1 MNFPQF
7 AFNNVRRNSR
17 AYFAFFLSSAFM
29 VMIFF
34 SYSVFIYHPGITNIE
49 LGMNSAAGMKIAS
62 YIVFIFAFFFVLYSI
77 SAFLKMRNLEFGILM
92 MLGARSGQIN
102 RLILIENMLIGILSI
117 VTGVSFGMLLSK
129 LFLLLSTTIMGMD
142 PLPLYWPMKALMITS
157 ISFISL
163 FLVISIFTL
172 LFIRKHQVLELLKG
186 NVKPKKEPHVSWLFS
201 LFGLLLLTAGA
212 LAIRKQLSPSSL
224 VVAAVTGIAGT
235 YFFYSQLSVLG
246 IRLLKLSR
254 KRLWRGT
261 NLVWIS
267 EMSYKIKDNARML
280 FLVTVVT
287 SIACMAS
294 GILLS
299 INQDN
304 KATYLGNPFA
314 LINSSFKP
322 QSTPIDLEPIRSKLK
337 NAGVEY
343 TENKFESL
351 RAFIQ
356 IPGDDDL
363 QTVELVPV
371 SMFNALAPQMNLN
384 IVDSLTG
391 NAAEMLINSKYTS
404 RVFTTNQTILL
415 NHQNELK
422 HINLV
427 LKDVVIPDVYPLS
440 PYSDTLLI
448 VDDSF
453 YNNFLHT
460 NASPKNLLVSYLYKV
475 PAWDGPPPKENSTEA
490 VITKE
495 LVQWNKDT
503 NNANNDWNYILTARA
518 QSYLYTKQTTAML
531 SFIGIFI
538 ALIFSLSSASFLFFK
553 LHTEL
558 NADKPMYK
566 ALSKI
571 GLSTKEMSA
580 SATRQISVLFYIP
593 IVVATIQT
601 LVVIRPVLNQ
611 MNITNVTVPV
621 LFTSAT
627 FLAVQTIY
635 FMIARSRYIHSLK
648 KIMV

>member
-34 SYSVFIYHPGITNIE
+34 SYSVFIYHPSITNIA
-49 LGMNSAAGMKIAS
+49 LGANSASGMQIAS

-92 MLGARSGQIN
+92 ILGARPGQIN
-102 RLILIENMLIGILSI
+102 KLILIENMLIGMLSI
-117 VTGVSFGMLLSK
+117 VTGTSFGMLLSK
-129 LFLLLSTTIMGMD
+129 LFLLLSTTIMGME
-142 PLPLYWPMKALMITS
+142 PLPFYWPMKALIITS

-186 NVKPKKEPHVSWLFS
+186 NVKPKKEPRVSFLFS
-201 LFGLLLLTAGA
+201 LFGFLLLTIGA

-224 VVAAVTGIAGT
+224 LVAAVTGIAGT

-261 NLVWIS
+261 NLLWIS

-294 GILLS
+294 GFLLS
-299 INQDN
+299 INQANTEHYKKTSFAMNYSNYNPKGEMPDLGHIHN
-304 KATYLGNPFA
+304 KL
-314 LINSSFKP
+314 
-322 QSTPIDLEPIRSKLK
+322 Q
-337 NAGVEY
+337 NAKVEY
-343 TENKFESL
+343 TENKVDLIS
-351 RAFIQ
+351 ASIQ
-356 IPGDDDL
+356 GIDKETILNIDIIS
-363 QTVELVPV
+363 QSE
-371 SMFNALAPQMNLN
+371 FNQLAPQMNVPEVGPLSEKEAVLLLSPHIQTQN
-384 IVDSLTG
+384 Y
-391 NAAEMLINSKYTS
+391 AA
-404 RVFTTNQTILL
+404 NQTVLL
-415 NHQNELK
+415 KNQKDEEL
-422 HINLV
+422 L
-427 LKDVVIPDVYPLS
+427 LKELRTPKIHPMDPMAS
-440 PYSDTLLI
+440 SLLI

-453 YNNFLHT
+453 YDKFSSAAKYT
-460 NASPKNLLVSYLYKV
+460 RPYVRYLYTI
-475 PAWDGPPPKENSTEA
+475 PEWDGPTPNASSPEA

-495 LVQWNKDT
+495 LIQWSKASNIS
-503 NNANNDWNYILTARA
+503 NNQYSSLMTARA
-518 QSYLYTKQTTAML
+518 DSYLSTKQGTAIF

-558 NADKPMYK
+558 NTDKQMYS

-580 SATRQISVLFYIP
+580 SATKQISVLFYIP
-593 IVVATIQT
+593 IVIATIQT
-601 LVVIRPVLNQ
+601 LVVIRPILKQ
-611 MNITNVTVPV
+611 MNITDVTLPV
-621 LFTSAT
+621 LITSGT
-627 FLAVQTIY
+627 FLAVQTLY
-635 FMIARSRYIHSLK
+635 FIIARSRYIHSLK

>member
-34 SYSVFIYHPGITNIE
+34 SYSVFIYHPSITNIA
-49 LGMNSAAGMKIAS
+49 LGANSASGMQIAS

-92 MLGARSGQIN
+92 ILGARPGQIN
-102 RLILIENMLIGILSI
+102 KLILIENMLIGMLSI
-117 VTGVSFGMLLSK
+117 VTGTSFGMLLSK
-129 LFLLLSTTIMGMD
+129 LFLLLSTTIMGME
-142 PLPLYWPMKALMITS
+142 PLPFYWPMKALIITS

-186 NVKPKKEPHVSWLFS
+186 NVKPKKEPRVSFLFS
-201 LFGLLLLTAGA
+201 LFGFLLLTIGA

-224 VVAAVTGIAGT
+224 LVAAVTGIAGT

-261 NLVWIS
+261 NLLWIS

-294 GILLS
+294 GFLLS
-299 INQDN
+299 INQANTEHYKKTSFAMNYSNYNPKGEIPDLGHIHN
-304 KATYLGNPFA
+304 KL
-314 LINSSFKP
+314 
-322 QSTPIDLEPIRSKLK
+322 Q
-337 NAGVEY
+337 NAKVEY
-343 TENKFESL
+343 TENKVDLIS
-351 RAFIQ
+351 AAIQ
-356 IPGDDDL
+356 GIDKEAILNIDIIS
-363 QTVELVPV
+363 QSE
-371 SMFNALAPQMNLN
+371 FNQLAPQMNVPEVGPLSEKEAVLLLSPHIQTQN
-384 IVDSLTG
+384 Y
-391 NAAEMLINSKYTS
+391 AA
-404 RVFTTNQTILL
+404 NQTVLL
-415 NHQNELK
+415 KNQKDEEL
-422 HINLV
+422 L
-427 LKDVVIPDVYPLS
+427 LKELRTPKIHPMDPMAS
-440 PYSDTLLI
+440 SLLI
-448 VDDSF
+448 VDDGF
-453 YNNFLHT
+453 YEKFSSAGKYT
-460 NASPKNLLVSYLYKV
+460 RPYVRYLYKI
-475 PAWDGPPPKENSTEA
+475 PAWDGPTPNASSPEA

-495 LVQWNKDT
+495 LIQWSKASNSANHQ
-503 NNANNDWNYILTARA
+503 NNALLTARA
-518 QSYLYTKQTTAML
+518 DSYLSTKQGTAIF

-553 LHTEL
+553 LHNEL
-558 NADKPMYK
+558 NTDKQMYT

-580 SATRQISVLFYIP
+580 SATKQISVLFYIP
-593 IVVATIQT
+593 IVIATIQT
-601 LVVIRPVLNQ
+601 LVVIRPILKQ
-611 MNITNVTVPV
+611 MNITDVTLPV
-621 LFTSAT
+621 LITSGT
-627 FLAVQTIY
+627 FLAVQTLY
-635 FMIARSRYIHSLK
+635 FIIARSRYIHSLK

>member
-34 SYSVFIYHPGITNIE
+34 SYSVFIYHPSITNIA
-49 LGMNSAAGMKIAS
+49 LGANSASGMQIAS

-92 MLGARSGQIN
+92 ILGARPGQIN
-102 RLILIENMLIGILSI
+102 KLILIENMLIGMLSI
-117 VTGVSFGMLLSK
+117 VTGTSFGMLLSK
-129 LFLLLSTTIMGMD
+129 LFLLLSTTIMGME
-142 PLPLYWPMKALMITS
+142 PLPFYWPMKALIITS

-186 NVKPKKEPHVSWLFS
+186 NVKPKKEPRVSFLFS
-201 LFGLLLLTAGA
+201 LFGFLLLTIGA

-224 VVAAVTGIAGT
+224 LVAAVTGIAGT

-261 NLVWIS
+261 NLLWIS

-294 GILLS
+294 GFLLS
-299 INQDN
+299 INQANTEHYKKTSFAMNYSNYNPKGEMPDLGHIHN
-304 KATYLGNPFA
+304 KL
-314 LINSSFKP
+314 
-322 QSTPIDLEPIRSKLK
+322 Q
-337 NAGVEY
+337 NAKVEY
-343 TENKFESL
+343 TENKVDLIS
-351 RAFIQ
+351 ASIQ
-356 IPGDDDL
+356 GIDKETILNIDIIS
-363 QTVELVPV
+363 QSE
-371 SMFNALAPQMNLN
+371 FNQLAPQMNVPEVGPLSEKEAVLLLSPHIQTQN
-384 IVDSLTG
+384 Y
-391 NAAEMLINSKYTS
+391 AA
-404 RVFTTNQTILL
+404 NQTVLL
-415 NHQNELK
+415 KNQKDEEL
-422 HINLV
+422 L
-427 LKDVVIPDVYPLS
+427 LKELRTPKIHPMDPMAS
-440 PYSDTLLI
+440 SLLI

-453 YNNFLHT
+453 YDKFSSAAKYT
-460 NASPKNLLVSYLYKV
+460 RPYVRYLYTI
-475 PAWDGPPPKENSTEA
+475 PAWDGPTPEDNSPEA
-490 VITKE
+490 VITRE
-495 LVQWNKDT
+495 LIQWSKASNSANHQ
-503 NNANNDWNYILTARA
+503 NNALLTARA
-518 QSYLYTKQTTAML
+518 DSYLSTKQGTAIF

-558 NADKPMYK
+558 NTDKQMYN

-580 SATRQISVLFYIP
+580 SATKQISVLFYIP
-593 IVVATIQT
+593 IVIATIQT
-601 LVVIRPVLNQ
+601 LVVIRPILKQ
-611 MNITNVTVPV
+611 MNITDVTLPV
-621 LFTSAT
+621 LITSGT
-627 FLAVQTIY
+627 FLAVQTLY
-635 FMIARSRYIHSLK
+635 FIIARSRYIHSLK

>member
-34 SYSVFIYHPGITNIE
+34 SYSVFIYHPSITNIA
-49 LGMNSAAGMKIAS
+49 LGANSASGMQIAS

-92 MLGARSGQIN
+92 ILGARPGQIN
-102 RLILIENMLIGILSI
+102 KLILIENMLIGLLSI
-117 VTGVSFGMLLSK
+117 VTGMSFGMLLSK
-129 LFLLLSTTIMGMD
+129 LFLLLSTTIMGME
-142 PLPLYWPMKALMITS
+142 PLPFYWPMKALIITS

-186 NVKPKKEPHVSWLFS
+186 NVKPKKEPHVSFLFS
-201 LFGLLLLTAGA
+201 LFGFLLLTIGA

-224 VVAAVTGIAGT
+224 LVAAVTGIAGT

-261 NLVWIS
+261 NLLWIS

-294 GILLS
+294 GFLLS
-299 INQDN
+299 INQANTEHYKKTSFAMNYSNYNPKGEMPDLGHIHN
-304 KATYLGNPFA
+304 KL
-314 LINSSFKP
+314 
-322 QSTPIDLEPIRSKLK
+322 Q
-337 NAGVEY
+337 NAKVEY
-343 TENKFESL
+343 TENKVDLIS
-351 RAFIQ
+351 ASIQ
-356 IPGDDDL
+356 GIDKETILNIDIISRS
-363 QTVELVPV
+363 E
-371 SMFNALAPQMNLN
+371 FNQLAPQMNVPEVGPLSEKEAVLLLSPHIQTQN
-384 IVDSLTG
+384 Y
-391 NAAEMLINSKYTS
+391 AA
-404 RVFTTNQTILL
+404 NQTVLL
-415 NHQNELK
+415 KNQKDEEL
-422 HINLV
+422 L
-427 LKDVVIPDVYPLS
+427 LKELRTPKIHPMDPMAS
-440 PYSDTLLI
+440 SLLI
-448 VDDSF
+448 VDDGF
-453 YNNFLHT
+453 YEKFSSAEKHT
-460 NASPKNLLVSYLYKV
+460 RPYVRYLYKI
-475 PAWDGPPPKENSTEA
+475 PAWDGPTPNASSPEA

-495 LVQWNKDT
+495 LIQWSKASNIS
-503 NNANNDWNYILTARA
+503 NNQYSSLMTARA
-518 QSYLYTKQTTAML
+518 DSYLSTKQGTAIF

-558 NADKPMYK
+558 NTDKQMYN

-580 SATRQISVLFYIP
+580 SATKQISVLFYIP
-593 IVVATIQT
+593 IVIATIQT
-601 LVVIRPVLNQ
+601 LVVIRPILKQ
-611 MNITNVTVPV
+611 MNITDVTLPV
-621 LFTSAT
+621 LITSGT
-627 FLAVQTIY
+627 FLAVQTLY
-635 FMIARSRYIHSLK
+635 FIIARSRYIHSLK

>member
-34 SYSVFIYHPGITNIE
+34 SYSVFIYHPSITNIA
-49 LGMNSAAGMKIAS
+49 LGANSASGMQIAS

-92 MLGARSGQIN
+92 ILGARPGQIN
-102 RLILIENMLIGILSI
+102 KLILIENMLIGLLSI
-117 VTGVSFGMLLSK
+117 VTGTAFGMLLSK
-129 LFLLLSTTIMGMD
+129 LFLLLSTTIMGME
-142 PLPLYWPMKALMITS
+142 PLPFYWPMKALIITS

-186 NVKPKKEPHVSWLFS
+186 NVKPKKEPRVSFLFS
-201 LFGLLLLTAGA
+201 LFGFLLLTIGA

-224 VVAAVTGIAGT
+224 LVAAVTGIAGT

-261 NLVWIS
+261 NLLWIS

-294 GILLS
+294 GFLLS
-299 INQDN
+299 INQANTEHYKKTSFAMNYSNYNPKGEIPDLGHIHN
-304 KATYLGNPFA
+304 KL
-314 LINSSFKP
+314 
-322 QSTPIDLEPIRSKLK
+322 Q
-337 NAGVEY
+337 NAKVEY
-343 TENKFESL
+343 TENKVDLIS
-351 RAFIQ
+351 AAIQ
-356 IPGDDDL
+356 GIDKEAILNIDIIS
-363 QTVELVPV
+363 QSE
-371 SMFNALAPQMNLN
+371 FNQLAPQMNVPEVGPLSEKEAVLLLSPHIQTQN
-384 IVDSLTG
+384 Y
-391 NAAEMLINSKYTS
+391 AA
-404 RVFTTNQTILL
+404 NQTVLL
-415 NHQNELK
+415 KNQKDEEL
-422 HINLV
+422 L
-427 LKDVVIPDVYPLS
+427 LKELRTPKIHPMDPMAS
-440 PYSDTLLI
+440 SLLI
-448 VDDSF
+448 VDDGF
-453 YNNFLHT
+453 YEKFSSAGKYT
-460 NASPKNLLVSYLYKV
+460 RPYVRYLYKI
-475 PAWDGPPPKENSTEA
+475 PAWDGPTPNASSPEA

-495 LVQWNKDT
+495 LIQWSKASNIS
-503 NNANNDWNYILTARA
+503 NNQYSSLMTARA
-518 QSYLYTKQTTAML
+518 DSYLSTKQGTAIF

-558 NADKPMYK
+558 NTDKQMYT

-580 SATRQISVLFYIP
+580 SATKQISVLFYIP
-593 IVVATIQT
+593 IVIATIQT
-601 LVVIRPVLNQ
+601 LVVIRPILKQ
-611 MNITNVTVPV
+611 MNITDVTLPV
-621 LFTSAT
+621 LITSGT
-627 FLAVQTIY
+627 FLAVQTLY
-635 FMIARSRYIHSLK
+635 FIIARSRYIHSLK

>member
-34 SYSVFIYHPGITNIE
+34 SYSVFIYHPSITNIA
-49 LGMNSAAGMKIAS
+49 LGANSASGMQIAS

-92 MLGARSGQIN
+92 ILGARPGQIN
-102 RLILIENMLIGILSI
+102 KLILIENMLIGMLSI
-117 VTGVSFGMLLSK
+117 VTGTSFGMLLSK
-129 LFLLLSTTIMGMD
+129 LFLLLSTTIMGME
-142 PLPLYWPMKALMITS
+142 PLPFYWPMKALIITS

-186 NVKPKKEPHVSWLFS
+186 NVNPKKEPRVSFLFS
-201 LFGLLLLTAGA
+201 LFGFLLLTIGA

-224 VVAAVTGIAGT
+224 LVAAVTGIAGT

-261 NLVWIS
+261 NLLWIS

-294 GILLS
+294 GFLLS
-299 INQDN
+299 INQANTEHYKKTSFAMNYSNYNPKGEMPALGHIHN
-304 KATYLGNPFA
+304 KL
-314 LINSSFKP
+314 
-322 QSTPIDLEPIRSKLK
+322 Q
-337 NAGVEY
+337 NAKVEY
-343 TENKFESL
+343 TENKVDLIS
-351 RAFIQ
+351 ASIQ
-356 IPGDDDL
+356 GMDKETILNIDIIS
-363 QTVELVPV
+363 QSE
-371 SMFNALAPQMNLN
+371 FNQLAPQMNVPEVGPLSEKEAVLLLSPHIQTQN
-384 IVDSLTG
+384 Y
-391 NAAEMLINSKYTS
+391 AA
-404 RVFTTNQTILL
+404 NQTVLL
-415 NHQNELK
+415 KSQKDEEL
-422 HINLV
+422 L
-427 LKDVVIPDVYPLS
+427 LKELRTPKIHPMDPMAS
-440 PYSDTLLI
+440 SLLI

-453 YNNFLHT
+453 YDKFSSAAKYT
-460 NASPKNLLVSYLYKV
+460 RPYVRYLYTI
-475 PAWDGPPPKENSTEA
+475 PAWDGPTPEDNSPEA
-490 VITKE
+490 VITRE
-495 LVQWNKDT
+495 LIQWSKASNSASHQ
-503 NNANNDWNYILTARA
+503 NNALLTARA
-518 QSYLYTKQTTAML
+518 DSYLSTKQGTAIF
-531 SFIGIFI
+531 SFICIFI

-558 NADKPMYK
+558 NTDKQMYS

-580 SATRQISVLFYIP
+580 SATKQISVLFYIP
-593 IVVATIQT
+593 IVIATIQT
-601 LVVIRPVLNQ
+601 LVVIRPILKQ
-611 MNITNVTVPV
+611 MNITDVTLPV
-621 LFTSAT
+621 LITSGT
-627 FLAVQTIY
+627 FLAVQTLY
-635 FMIARSRYIHSLK
+635 FIIARSRYIHSLK

>member
-34 SYSVFIYHPGITNIE
+34 SYSVFIYHPSITNIA
-49 LGMNSAAGMKIAS
+49 LGANSASGMQIAS

-92 MLGARSGQIN
+92 ILGARPGQIN
-102 RLILIENMLIGILSI
+102 KLILIENMLIGMLSI
-117 VTGVSFGMLLSK
+117 VIGTSFGMLLSK
-129 LFLLLSTTIMGMD
+129 LFLLLSTTIMGME
-142 PLPLYWPMKALMITS
+142 PLPFYWPMKALIITS

-186 NVKPKKEPHVSWLFS
+186 NVKPKKEPHVSFLFS
-201 LFGLLLLTAGA
+201 LFGFLLLTIGA

-224 VVAAVTGIAGT
+224 LVAAVTGIAGT

-261 NLVWIS
+261 NLLWIS

-294 GILLS
+294 GFLLS
-299 INQDN
+299 INQANTEHYKKTSFAMNYSNYNPKGEMPDLGHIHN
-304 KATYLGNPFA
+304 KL
-314 LINSSFKP
+314 
-322 QSTPIDLEPIRSKLK
+322 Q
-337 NAGVEY
+337 NAKVEY
-343 TENKFESL
+343 TENKVDLISASIQGMDKETIL
-351 RAFIQ
+351 NIDFISRS
-356 IPGDDDL
+356 
-363 QTVELVPV
+363 E
-371 SMFNALAPQMNLN
+371 FNQLAPQMNVPEVGPLSEKEAVLLLSPHFQTQN
-384 IVDSLTG
+384 Y
-391 NAAEMLINSKYTS
+391 AA
-404 RVFTTNQTILL
+404 NQTVLL
-415 NHQNELK
+415 KNQKDEEL
-422 HINLV
+422 L
-427 LKDVVIPDVYPLS
+427 LKELRTPKIHPMDPMAS
-440 PYSDTLLI
+440 SLLI
-448 VDDSF
+448 VDDGF
-453 YNNFLHT
+453 YEKFSSAGKYT
-460 NASPKNLLVSYLYKV
+460 RPYVRYLYKI
-475 PAWDGPPPKENSTEA
+475 PAWDGPTPNASSPEA

-495 LVQWNKDT
+495 LIQWSKASNIS
-503 NNANNDWNYILTARA
+503 NNQYSSLMTARA
-518 QSYLYTKQTTAML
+518 DSYLSTKQGTAIF

-558 NADKPMYK
+558 NTDKQMYN

-580 SATRQISVLFYIP
+580 SATKQISVLFYIP
-593 IVVATIQT
+593 IVIATIQT
-601 LVVIRPVLNQ
+601 LVVIRPILKQ
-611 MNITNVTVPV
+611 MNITDVTLPV
-621 LFTSAT
+621 LITSGT
-627 FLAVQTIY
+627 FLAVQTLY
-635 FMIARSRYIHSLK
+635 FIIARSRYIHSLK

>member
-34 SYSVFIYHPGITNIE
+34 SYSVFIYHPSITNIA
-49 LGMNSAAGMKIAS
+49 LGANSASGMQIAS

-92 MLGARSGQIN
+92 ILGARPGQIN
-102 RLILIENMLIGILSI
+102 KLILIENMLIGLLSI
-117 VTGVSFGMLLSK
+117 VTGMSFGMLLSK
-129 LFLLLSTTIMGMD
+129 LFLLLSTTIMGME
-142 PLPLYWPMKALMITS
+142 PLPFYWPMKALIITS

-186 NVKPKKEPHVSWLFS
+186 NVKPKKEPRVSFLFS
-201 LFGLLLLTAGA
+201 LFGFLLLAIGA

-224 VVAAVTGIAGT
+224 LVAAVTGIAGT

-246 IRLLKLSR
+246 IRLLKVSR

-261 NLVWIS
+261 NLLWIS
-267 EMSYKIKDNARML
+267 EISYKIKDNARML

-294 GILLS
+294 GFLLS
-299 INQDN
+299 INQANTEHYKKTSFAMNYSNYNPKGEMPDLRHIHN
-304 KATYLGNPFA
+304 KL
-314 LINSSFKP
+314 
-322 QSTPIDLEPIRSKLK
+322 Q
-337 NAGVEY
+337 NAKIEY
-343 TENKFESL
+343 TENKVDLIS
-351 RAFIQ
+351 ASIQ
-356 IPGDDDL
+356 GMDKETILNIDIISRS
-363 QTVELVPV
+363 E
-371 SMFNALAPQMNLN
+371 FNQLAPQMNVTEVGPLSEKEAVLLLSPHIQTQN
-384 IVDSLTG
+384 Y
-391 NAAEMLINSKYTS
+391 AA
-404 RVFTTNQTILL
+404 NQTVLL
-415 NHQNELK
+415 KNQKDEEL
-422 HINLV
+422 L
-427 LKDVVIPDVYPLS
+427 LKELRTPKIHPMDPMAS
-440 PYSDTLLI
+440 SLLI

-453 YNNFLHT
+453 YDKFSSAAKYT
-460 NASPKNLLVSYLYKV
+460 RPYVRYLYTI
-475 PAWDGPPPKENSTEA
+475 PSWDGPTPNASSPEA

-495 LVQWNKDT
+495 LIQWSKASNIS
-503 NNANNDWNYILTARA
+503 NNQYRSLMTARA
-518 QSYLYTKQTTAML
+518 DSYLSTKQGTAIF

-558 NADKPMYK
+558 NTDKQMYN

-580 SATRQISVLFYIP
+580 SATKQISVLFYIP
-593 IVVATIQT
+593 IVIATIQT
-601 LVVIRPVLNQ
+601 LVVIRPILKQ
-611 MNITNVTVPV
+611 MNITDVTLPV
-621 LFTSAT
+621 LITSGT
-627 FLAVQTIY
+627 FLAVQTLY
-635 FMIARSRYIHSLK
+635 FIIARSRYIHSLK

>member
-34 SYSVFIYHPGITNIE
+34 SYSVFIYHPSITNIA
-49 LGMNSAAGMKIAS
+49 LGANSASGMQIAS

-92 MLGARSGQIN
+92 ILGARPGQIN
-102 RLILIENMLIGILSI
+102 KLILIENMLIGLLSI
-117 VTGVSFGMLLSK
+117 VTGMSFGMLLSK
-129 LFLLLSTTIMGMD
+129 LFLLLSTTIMGME
-142 PLPLYWPMKALMITS
+142 PLPFYWPMKALIITS

-186 NVKPKKEPHVSWLFS
+186 NVKPKKEPRVSFLFS
-201 LFGLLLLTAGA
+201 LLGFLLLTIGA

-224 VVAAVTGIAGT
+224 LVAAVTGIAGT

-246 IRLLKLSR
+246 IRLLKLSK

-261 NLVWIS
+261 NLLWIS

-294 GILLS
+294 GFLLS
-299 INQDN
+299 INQANTEHYKKTSFAMNYSNYNPKGEMPDLGHIHN
-304 KATYLGNPFA
+304 KLH
-314 LINSSFKP
+314 
-322 QSTPIDLEPIRSKLK
+322 
-337 NAGVEY
+337 NAKVEY
-343 TENKFESL
+343 TENKVDLIS
-351 RAFIQ
+351 ASIQ
-356 IPGDDDL
+356 GIDKETILNIDIISRS
-363 QTVELVPV
+363 E
-371 SMFNALAPQMNLN
+371 FNQLAPQMNVPEVGPLSEKEAVLLLSPHIQTQN
-384 IVDSLTG
+384 Y
-391 NAAEMLINSKYTS
+391 AA
-404 RVFTTNQTILL
+404 NQTVLL
-415 NHQNELK
+415 KNQKDEEL
-422 HINLV
+422 L
-427 LKDVVIPDVYPLS
+427 LKELRTPKIHPMDPMAS
-440 PYSDTLLI
+440 SLLI
-448 VDDSF
+448 VDDGF
-453 YNNFLHT
+453 YEKFSSAGKHT
-460 NASPKNLLVSYLYKV
+460 RPYVRYLYKI
-475 PAWDGPPPKENSTEA
+475 PAWDGPTPNASSPEA

-495 LVQWNKDT
+495 LIQWSKASNIS
-503 NNANNDWNYILTARA
+503 NNQYSSLMTARA
-518 QSYLYTKQTTAML
+518 DSYLSTKQGTAIF

-558 NADKPMYK
+558 NTDKQMYN

-580 SATRQISVLFYIP
+580 SATKQISVLFYIP
-593 IVVATIQT
+593 IVIATIQT
-601 LVVIRPVLNQ
+601 LVVIRPILKQ
-611 MNITNVTVPV
+611 MNITDVTLPV
-621 LFTSAT
+621 LITSGT
-627 FLAVQTIY
+627 FLAVQTLY
-635 FMIARSRYIHSLK
+635 FIIARSRYIHSLK

>member
-34 SYSVFIYHPGITNIE
+34 SYSVFIYHPSITNIA
-49 LGMNSAAGMKIAS
+49 LGANSASGMQIAS

-92 MLGARSGQIN
+92 ILGARPGQIN
-102 RLILIENMLIGILSI
+102 KLILIENMLIGMLSI
-117 VTGVSFGMLLSK
+117 VTGTSFGMLLSK
-129 LFLLLSTTIMGMD
+129 LFLLLSTTIMGME
-142 PLPLYWPMKALMITS
+142 PLPFYWPMKALIITS

-172 LFIRKHQVLELLKG
+172 LFIRRHQVLELLKG
-186 NVKPKKEPHVSWLFS
+186 NVKPKKEPRVSFLFS
-201 LFGLLLLTAGA
+201 LFGFLLLTIGA

-224 VVAAVTGIAGT
+224 LVAAVTGIAGT

-261 NLVWIS
+261 NLLWIS

-294 GILLS
+294 GFLLS
-299 INQDN
+299 INQANTEHYKKTSFAMNYSNYNPKGEMPDLGHIHN
-304 KATYLGNPFA
+304 KL
-314 LINSSFKP
+314 
-322 QSTPIDLEPIRSKLK
+322 Q
-337 NAGVEY
+337 NAKVEY
-343 TENKFESL
+343 TENKVDLIS
-351 RAFIQ
+351 ASIQ
-356 IPGDDDL
+356 GIDKETILNIDIISRS
-363 QTVELVPV
+363 E
-371 SMFNALAPQMNLN
+371 FNQLAPQMNVPEVGPLSEKEAVLLLSPHIQTQN
-384 IVDSLTG
+384 Y
-391 NAAEMLINSKYTS
+391 AA
-404 RVFTTNQTILL
+404 NQTVLL
-415 NHQNELK
+415 KNQKDEEL
-422 HINLV
+422 L
-427 LKDVVIPDVYPLS
+427 LKELRTPKIHPMDPMAS
-440 PYSDTLLI
+440 SLLI
-448 VDDSF
+448 VDDGF
-453 YNNFLHT
+453 YEKFSSAGKYT
-460 NASPKNLLVSYLYKV
+460 RPYVRYLYKI
-475 PAWDGPPPKENSTEA
+475 PAWDGPTPEDNSPEA
-490 VITKE
+490 VITRE
-495 LVQWNKDT
+495 LIQWSKASNSA
-503 NNANNDWNYILTARA
+503 NHQYNALLTARA
-518 QSYLYTKQTTAML
+518 DSYLSTKQGTAIF

-558 NADKPMYK
+558 NTDKQMYN

-580 SATRQISVLFYIP
+580 SATKQISVLFYIP
-593 IVVATIQT
+593 IVIATIQT
-601 LVVIRPVLNQ
+601 LVVIRPILKQ
-611 MNITNVTVPV
+611 MNITDVTLPV
-621 LFTSAT
+621 LITSGT
-627 FLAVQTIY
+627 FLAVQTLY
-635 FMIARSRYIHSLK
+635 FIIARSRYIHSLK

>member
-34 SYSVFIYHPGITNIE
+34 SYSVFIYHPSITNIA
-49 LGMNSAAGMKIAS
+49 LGANSASGMQIAS

-92 MLGARSGQIN
+92 ILGARPGQIN
-102 RLILIENMLIGILSI
+102 KLILIENMLIGMLSI
-117 VTGVSFGMLLSK
+117 VTGTSFGMLLSK
-129 LFLLLSTTIMGMD
+129 LFLLLSTTIMGME
-142 PLPLYWPMKALMITS
+142 PLPFYWPMKALIITS

-163 FLVISIFTL
+163 FMVISIFTL

-186 NVKPKKEPHVSWLFS
+186 NVNPKKEPRVSFLFS
-201 LFGLLLLTAGA
+201 LFGFLLLTIGA

-224 VVAAVTGIAGT
+224 LVAAVTGIAGT

-261 NLVWIS
+261 NLLWIS

-294 GILLS
+294 GFLLS
-299 INQDN
+299 INQANTEHYKKTSFAMNYSNYNPKGEMPALGHIHN
-304 KATYLGNPFA
+304 KL
-314 LINSSFKP
+314 
-322 QSTPIDLEPIRSKLK
+322 Q
-337 NAGVEY
+337 NAKVEY
-343 TENKFESL
+343 TENKVDLIS
-351 RAFIQ
+351 ASIQ
-356 IPGDDDL
+356 GMDKETILNIDIIS
-363 QTVELVPV
+363 QSE
-371 SMFNALAPQMNLN
+371 FNQLAPQMNVPEVGPLSEKEAVLLLSPHIRTQN
-384 IVDSLTG
+384 Y
-391 NAAEMLINSKYTS
+391 AA
-404 RVFTTNQTILL
+404 NQTVLL
-415 NHQNELK
+415 KSQKDEEL
-422 HINLV
+422 L
-427 LKDVVIPDVYPLS
+427 LKELRTPKIHPMDPMAS
-440 PYSDTLLI
+440 SLLI

-453 YNNFLHT
+453 YDKFSSAAKYT
-460 NASPKNLLVSYLYKV
+460 RPYVRYLYTI
-475 PAWDGPPPKENSTEA
+475 PAWDGPTPEDKSPEA
-490 VITKE
+490 VITRE
-495 LVQWNKDT
+495 LIQWSKASNSASHQ
-503 NNANNDWNYILTARA
+503 NNALLTARA
-518 QSYLYTKQTTAML
+518 DSYLSTKQGTAIF

-558 NADKPMYK
+558 NTDKQMYS

-580 SATRQISVLFYIP
+580 SATKQISVLFYIP
-593 IVVATIQT
+593 IVIATIQT
-601 LVVIRPVLNQ
+601 LVVIRPILKQ
-611 MNITNVTVPV
+611 MNITDVTLPV
-621 LFTSAT
+621 LITSGT
-627 FLAVQTIY
+627 FLAVQTLY
-635 FMIARSRYIHSLK
+635 FIIARSRYIHSLK

>member
-34 SYSVFIYHPGITNIE
+34 SYSVFIYHPSITNIG
-49 LGMNSAAGMKIAS
+49 LGANSATGMKIAS

-92 MLGARSGQIN
+92 ILGARPGQIN
-102 RLILIENMLIGILSI
+102 KLILIENMLIGLLSI
-117 VTGVSFGMLLSK
+117 VTGMSFGMLLSK

-142 PLPLYWPMKALMITS
+142 PLPFYWPMKALMTTS

-186 NVKPKKEPHVSWLFS
+186 NVKPKKEPRVSWLFS
-201 LFGLLLLTAGA
+201 LFGFLLLTVGA

-224 VVAAVTGIAGT
+224 LVAAVTGIAGT

-254 KRLWRGT
+254 KRVWRGT
-261 NLVWIS
+261 NLLWIS

-294 GILLS
+294 GFLLS
-299 INQDN
+299 INQAN
-304 KATYLGNPFA
+304 TELYKKSPFA
-314 LINSSFKP
+314 VNYSIYNLEGE
-322 QSTPIDLEPIRSKLK
+322 TPDLGHIHNKLQ
-337 NAGVEY
+337 NAKVEY
-343 TENKFESL
+343 TENKVDLISASL
-351 RAFIQ
+351 QRIDKET
-356 IPGDDDL
+356 ILNIDMISRS
-363 QTVELVPV
+363 E
-371 SMFNALAPQMNLN
+371 FNQLAPQMNVSEVGPL
-384 IVDSLTG
+384 SEHE
-391 NAAEMLINSKYTS
+391 AALLLSPRIETQNYAAD
-404 RVFTTNQTILL
+404 QTILL
-415 NHQNELK
+415 KNQKDEEL
-422 HINLV
+422 L
-427 LKDVVIPDVYPLS
+427 LKELRTPKIHPMDPKAS
-440 PYSDTLLI
+440 SLLI
-448 VDDSF
+448 VDDGF
-453 YNNFLHT
+453 YDKFSSAAKYT
-460 NASPKNLLVSYLYKV
+460 RPYVRYLYKI
-475 PAWDGPPPKENSTEA
+475 PAWDGPTPEDSSPEA
-490 VITKE
+490 VITGE
-495 LVQWNKDT
+495 LIQWSEAARADHQ
-503 NNANNDWNYILTARA
+503 YSSLLTARA
-518 QSYLYTKQTTAML
+518 DSYLSTKQGTAIF

-558 NADKPMYK
+558 NTDKQMYN

-580 SATRQISVLFYIP
+580 SATKQISVLFYIP
-593 IVVATIQT
+593 IVIATIQT
-601 LVVIRPVLNQ
+601 LVVIRPILKQ
-611 MNITNVTVPV
+611 MNITDVTIPV
-621 LFTSAT
+621 LITSGT
-627 FLAVQTIY
+627 FLAVQTLY
-635 FMIARSRYIHSLK
+635 FIIARSRYIHSLK

>member
-34 SYSVFIYHPGITNIE
+34 SYSVFIYHPGVTNIK
-49 LGMNSAAGMKIAS
+49 LGTNSASGMQIAS

-92 MLGARSGQIN
+92 ILGARPGQIN
-102 RLILIENMLIGILSI
+102 NLILIENMLIGLLSI
-117 VTGVSFGMLLSK
+117 VTGVSFGMLISK

-142 PLPLYWPMKALMITS
+142 PLPFYWPMKALMMTS

-186 NVKPKKEPHVSWLFS
+186 NVKPKKEPRVSWFFS
-201 LFGLLLLTAGA
+201 LFGFLLLTAGA
-212 LAIRKQLSPSSL
+212 LAIRKQLSPNSL
-224 VVAAVTGIAGT
+224 LVAAVTGIAGT

-246 IRLLKLSR
+246 IRLLKLRR

-261 NLVWIS
+261 NLLWIS

-287 SIACMAS
+287 SIACMVS
-294 GILLS
+294 GFLLS
-299 INQDN
+299 INQAN
-304 KATYLGNPFA
+304 TEHYKKTPFA
-314 LINSSFKP
+314 MNYSNYYPKGKAP
-322 QSTPIDLEPIRSKLK
+322 DLEPIHNKLQ
-337 NAGVEY
+337 NAKVEY
-343 TENKFESL
+343 TENKVDLIS
-351 RAFIQ
+351 ASIQ
-356 IPGDDDL
+356 GLDKETILNIDMISRS
-363 QTVELVPV
+363 E
-371 SMFNALAPQMNLN
+371 FNQLAPQMNVSEVEPL
-384 IVDSLTG
+384 SEKE
-391 NAAEMLINSKYTS
+391 AALLLSPHSNSQNYAS
-404 RVFTTNQTILL
+404 NRTILL
-415 NHQNELK
+415 KNQEDEEL
-422 HINLV
+422 L
-427 LKDVVIPDVYPLS
+427 LKELRTPKIHPMNPKAS
-440 PYSDTLLI
+440 SLLI

-453 YNNFLHT
+453 YDKFSS
-460 NASPKNLLVSYLYKV
+460 AAKYARPYVRYLYKI
-475 PAWDGPPPKENSTEA
+475 PAWDGPTPEDNSPEA
-490 VITKE
+490 VITRE
-495 LVQWNKDT
+495 LIQWSKASNR
-503 NNANNDWNYILTARA
+503 ANQQYSSLLTARA
-518 QSYLYTKQTTAML
+518 DSYLSTKQGTAIF

-558 NADKPMYK
+558 NTDKQMYT

-580 SATRQISVLFYIP
+580 SATKQISVLFYIP
-593 IVVATIQT
+593 IVIATIQT
-601 LVVIRPVLNQ
+601 LVVIRPILKQ
-611 MNITNVTVPV
+611 MNITDVTLPV
-621 LFTSAT
+621 LITSGT
-627 FLAVQTIY
+627 FLAVQTLY
-635 FMIARSRYIHSLK
+635 FIIARSRYIHSLK

>member
-34 SYSVFIYHPGITNIE
+34 SYSVFIYHPSITNIA
-49 LGMNSAAGMKIAS
+49 LGANSASGMQIAS

-92 MLGARSGQIN
+92 ILGARPGQIN
-102 RLILIENMLIGILSI
+102 KLILIENMLIGMLSI
-117 VTGVSFGMLLSK
+117 VTGTSFGMLLSK
-129 LFLLLSTTIMGMD
+129 LFLLLSTTIMGME
-142 PLPLYWPMKALMITS
+142 PLPFYWPMKALIITS

-172 LFIRKHQVLELLKG
+172 LFIRRHQVLELLKG
-186 NVKPKKEPHVSWLFS
+186 NVKPKKEPRVSFLFS
-201 LFGLLLLTAGA
+201 LFGFLLLTIGA

-224 VVAAVTGIAGT
+224 LVAAVTGIAGT

-261 NLVWIS
+261 NLLWIS

-294 GILLS
+294 GFLLS
-299 INQDN
+299 INQANTEHYKKTSFAMNYSNYNPKGEMPDLGHIHN
-304 KATYLGNPFA
+304 KL
-314 LINSSFKP
+314 
-322 QSTPIDLEPIRSKLK
+322 Q
-337 NAGVEY
+337 NAKVEY
-343 TENKFESL
+343 TENKVDLIS
-351 RAFIQ
+351 ASIQ
-356 IPGDDDL
+356 GIDKKTILNIDIISRS
-363 QTVELVPV
+363 E
-371 SMFNALAPQMNLN
+371 FNQLAPQMNVPEVGPLSEKEAVLLLSPHIQTQN
-384 IVDSLTG
+384 Y
-391 NAAEMLINSKYTS
+391 AA
-404 RVFTTNQTILL
+404 NQTVLL
-415 NHQNELK
+415 KNQKDEEL
-422 HINLV
+422 L
-427 LKDVVIPDVYPLS
+427 LKELRTPKIHPMDPMAS
-440 PYSDTLLI
+440 SLLI
-448 VDDSF
+448 VDDGF
-453 YNNFLHT
+453 YEKFSSAGKYT
-460 NASPKNLLVSYLYKV
+460 RPYVRYLYKI
-475 PAWDGPPPKENSTEA
+475 PAWDGPTPEDNSPEA
-490 VITKE
+490 VITRE
-495 LVQWNKDT
+495 LIQWSKASNSA
-503 NNANNDWNYILTARA
+503 NHQYNALLTARA
-518 QSYLYTKQTTAML
+518 DSYLSTKQGTAIF

-558 NADKPMYK
+558 NTDKQMYN

-580 SATRQISVLFYIP
+580 SATKQISVLFYIP
-593 IVVATIQT
+593 IVIATIQT
-601 LVVIRPVLNQ
+601 LVVIRPILKQ
-611 MNITNVTVPV
+611 MNITDVTLPV
-621 LFTSAT
+621 LITSGT
-627 FLAVQTIY
+627 FLAVQTLY
-635 FMIARSRYIHSLK
+635 FIIARSRYIHSLK

>member
-34 SYSVFIYHPGITNIE
+34 SYSVFIYHPSITNIA
-49 LGMNSAAGMKIAS
+49 LGANSASGMQIAS

-92 MLGARSGQIN
+92 ILGARPGQIN
-102 RLILIENMLIGILSI
+102 KLILIENMLIGLLSI
-117 VTGVSFGMLLSK
+117 VTGMSFGMLLSK
-129 LFLLLSTTIMGMD
+129 LFLLLSTTIMGME
-142 PLPLYWPMKALMITS
+142 PLPFYWPMKALIITS

-163 FLVISIFTL
+163 FLIISIFTL

-186 NVKPKKEPHVSWLFS
+186 NVKPKKEPHVSFLFS
-201 LFGLLLLTAGA
+201 LFGFLLLTIGA

-224 VVAAVTGIAGT
+224 LVAAVTGIAGT

-261 NLVWIS
+261 NLLWIS

-294 GILLS
+294 GFLLS
-299 INQDN
+299 INQANTEHYKKTSFAMNYSNYNPKGEMPDLGHIHN
-304 KATYLGNPFA
+304 KL
-314 LINSSFKP
+314 
-322 QSTPIDLEPIRSKLK
+322 Q
-337 NAGVEY
+337 NAKVEY
-343 TENKFESL
+343 TENKVDLIS
-351 RAFIQ
+351 ASIQ
-356 IPGDDDL
+356 GIDKETILNIDIISRS
-363 QTVELVPV
+363 E
-371 SMFNALAPQMNLN
+371 FNQLAPQMNVPEVGPLSEKEAVLLLSPHIQTQN
-384 IVDSLTG
+384 Y
-391 NAAEMLINSKYTS
+391 AA
-404 RVFTTNQTILL
+404 NQTVLL
-415 NHQNELK
+415 KNQKDEEL
-422 HINLV
+422 L
-427 LKDVVIPDVYPLS
+427 LKELRTPKIHPMDPMAS
-440 PYSDTLLI
+440 SLLI
-448 VDDSF
+448 VDDGF
-453 YNNFLHT
+453 YEKFSSAGKHT
-460 NASPKNLLVSYLYKV
+460 RPYVRYLYKI
-475 PAWDGPPPKENSTEA
+475 PAWDVPTPNASSPEA

-495 LVQWNKDT
+495 LIQWSKASNIS
-503 NNANNDWNYILTARA
+503 NNQYSSLMTTRA
-518 QSYLYTKQTTAML
+518 DSYLSTKQGTAIF

-558 NADKPMYK
+558 NTDKQMYN

-580 SATRQISVLFYIP
+580 SATKQISVLFYIP
-593 IVVATIQT
+593 IVIATIQT
-601 LVVIRPVLNQ
+601 LVVIRPILKQ
-611 MNITNVTVPV
+611 MNITDVTLPV
-621 LFTSAT
+621 LITSGT
-627 FLAVQTIY
+627 FLAVQTLY
-635 FMIARSRYIHSLK
+635 FIIARSRYIHSLK